1 MDIAPAYLDRI
12 VSDVKLARPLKI
24 AVDCGNG
31 VAGAFAPEL
40 YTRMGCT
47 VVPLYCDV
55 DGTFPNHH
63 PDPSQP
69 ANLRDLI
76 ARLGQGDCDLGLAFD
91 GDGDRLGVVTREGH
105 VIYADRQLMLFAAD
119 LLERQP
125 GATVIYDVKSTRN
138 LKPWI
143 VQHGGVP
150 LLWKTGHSLIKGKM
164 KEIHA
169 ALAGEMSGHTF
180 FGERWYGFD
189 DGLYAGARLLE
200 ILSRHANPSAV
211 LDGLPDALST
221 PELNVQCAE
230 GEAHALIDRMAA
242 TETFPGS
249 SEVIRVDGLRV
260 EYADGFG
267 LARASNTTP
276 VIVLRFEADN
286 AARPRAHP
294 ERFPRR
300 PRPRQARRRAPLLTM
315 ADAITLADI
324 EAARAR
330 IAGGIYVSPC
340 VESIPLSQL
349 TGAHV
354 FCKLDYLQR
363 TGSFKER
370 GARNALLLLND
381 EQRKRGVIAASAGNH
396 AQGIAYHGSLLGI
409 PVTVVMPKFAAL
421 IKVTNCR
428 HLGANVV
435 LHGADLGEA
444 RARAEEIA
452 RGQGLT
458 FIHPFDNANVMAG
471 QGTMALEILEQTP
484 DVEAIVVPV
493 GGGGLLA
500 GIGTVFKALRPQ
512 ARVVGVEPEHAACLT
527 AARAAG
533 HPVPVTL
540 SPTLADGLAVPLL
553 GKLPFA
559 VLERV
564 VDQVVTVD
572 EAHIALAILRLI
584 ELEKSVVEGG
594 GAAPLAAFL
603 SGKLDNLK
611 GKRVVLTLCGGNID
625 LTMLG
630 RVMEV
635 GLVADG
641 RLSRFTVSI
650 SDRPGGLARLAE
662 LIASTGASIQEIL
675 HDRAFSGPDLT
686 AVRVVCVVETT
697 GHAHVRELHAALAAA
712 GMQVTDQ

>member
-1 MDIAPAYLDRI
+1 MTA
-12 VSDVKLARPLKI
+12 
-24 AVDCGNG
+24 
-31 VAGAFAPEL
+31 
-40 YTRMGCT
+40 
-47 VVPLYCDV
+47 
-55 DGTFPNHH
+55 
-63 PDPSQP
+63 
-69 ANLRDLI
+69 
-76 ARLGQGDCDLGLAFD
+76 
-91 GDGDRLGVVTREGH
+91 
-105 VIYADRQLMLFAAD
+105 QL
-119 LLERQP
+119 
-125 GATVIYDVKSTRN
+125 
-138 LKPWI
+138 
-143 VQHGGVP
+143 
-150 LLWKTGHSLIKGKM
+150 
-164 KEIHA
+164 
-169 ALAGEMSGHTF
+169 
-180 FGERWYGFD
+180 
-189 DGLYAGARLLE
+189 
-200 ILSRHANPSAV
+200 
-211 LDGLPDALST
+211 
-221 PELNVQCAE
+221 
-230 GEAHALIDRMAA
+230 
-242 TETFPGS
+242 
-249 SEVIRVDGLRV
+249 
-260 EYADGFG
+260 
-267 LARASNTTP
+267 
-276 VIVLRFEADN
+276 
-286 AARPRAHP
+286 
-294 ERFPRR
+294 
-300 PRPRQARRRAPLLTM
+300 
-315 ADAITLADI
+315 TLADV
-324 EAARAR
+324 EAARER

-396 AQGIAYHGSLLGI
+396 AQGVAYHGSLLGI
-409 PVTVVMPKFAAL
+409 PVTVVMPQFAAL

-428 HLGANVV
+428 HLGANVI
-435 LHGADLGEA
+435 LHGADLGES
-444 RARAEEIA
+444 RVLAEEIA
-452 RGQGLT
+452 KEKGLT

-484 DVEAIVVPV
+484 DVDAVVVPV

-512 ARVVGVEPEHAACLT
+512 ARVVGVEPDHAACLT

-533 HPVPVTL
+533 HPVPVKL

-603 SGKLDNLK
+603 AGKLDNLK
-611 GKRVVLTLCGGNID
+611 GKQVVLTLCGGNID

-630 RVMEV
+630 RVIEV

-641 RLSRFTVSI
+641 RVSRFTVSI

-662 LIASTGASIQEIL
+662 LIASTGASIQEIV

-712 GMQVTDQ
+712 GMQVDV

>member
-1 MDIAPAYLDRI
+1 MPA
-12 VSDVKLARPLKI
+12 
-24 AVDCGNG
+24 
-31 VAGAFAPEL
+31 
-40 YTRMGCT
+40 
-47 VVPLYCDV
+47 
-55 DGTFPNHH
+55 
-63 PDPSQP
+63 
-69 ANLRDLI
+69 
-76 ARLGQGDCDLGLAFD
+76 
-91 GDGDRLGVVTREGH
+91 
-105 VIYADRQLMLFAAD
+105 QL
-119 LLERQP
+119 
-125 GATVIYDVKSTRN
+125 S
-138 LKPWI
+138 
-143 VQHGGVP
+143 
-150 LLWKTGHSLIKGKM
+150 
-164 KEIHA
+164 
-169 ALAGEMSGHTF
+169 
-180 FGERWYGFD
+180 
-189 DGLYAGARLLE
+189 
-200 ILSRHANPSAV
+200 
-211 LDGLPDALST
+211 
-221 PELNVQCAE
+221 
-230 GEAHALIDRMAA
+230 
-242 TETFPGS
+242 
-249 SEVIRVDGLRV
+249 
-260 EYADGFG
+260 
-267 LARASNTTP
+267 
-276 VIVLRFEADN
+276 
-286 AARPRAHP
+286 
-294 ERFPRR
+294 
-300 PRPRQARRRAPLLTM
+300 
-315 ADAITLADI
+315 LADV
-324 EAARAR
+324 EAARER

-396 AQGIAYHGSLLGI
+396 AQGVAYHGSLLGI
-409 PVTVVMPKFAAL
+409 PVTVVMPQFAAL

-428 HLGANVV
+428 HLGANVI
-435 LHGADLGEA
+435 LHGADLGES
-444 RARAEEIA
+444 RVLAEEIA
-452 RGQGLT
+452 KEKGLT

-484 DVEAIVVPV
+484 DVDAVVVPV

-500 GIGTVFKALRPQ
+500 GIGTVFKALRPK
-512 ARVVGVEPEHAACLT
+512 ARVVGVEPDHAACLT

-533 HPVPVTL
+533 RPVPVTL

-559 VLERV
+559 VLAQV

-603 SGKLDNLK
+603 AGKLDNLK

-630 RVMEV
+630 RVIEV

-641 RLSRFTVSI
+641 RVSRFTVSI

-662 LIASTGASIQEIL
+662 LIASTGASIQEIV

-712 GMQVTDQ
+712 GMQVDV